1 MKIKKLD
8 TDQTHNTSSDADL
21 SISSD
26 PSRALSKIRW
36 EISRL
41 QSLERGLAVK
51 SSRSFTVKEE
61 SDELEEASRGKA
73 RRDTRIRTYLVIVVG
88 LGLLAGVA
96 AMAVLAV
103 VKVMKG
109 RGNDVQFVLG
119 ESGGGNSPVTF
130 QELQMQGTPPENEN
144 AAARAEGESQVVAIS
159 REERASHMTRGSY
172 RTWPHDVKVSV
183 NVVSR
188 ELESEDSDDE
198 SSDSKSSVSEDQ
210 EDGTPPE
217 NENAA
222 PSTGGDS
229 QVVIPTARPT
239 PKPTPRPTT
248 TTPAPTRPTTAAR
261 PPTPRPTPGPTTRR
275 AISLQELAQH
285 NTVNDLWTE
294 LYGTVYDLTAF
305 AGSHPGGSRLIVSI
319 AGKGG
324 LQAFESFHRQNTLQN
339 FGRYIVGNAA
349 PPAAEGARP
358 TASPTYVPTK
368 SPTKAPTTP
377 RPTPEPTPRPTP
389 APTPRPTRPRPTPG
403 PTTRTIRAP
412 TKSPTKA
419 PTKNPTKAPTT
430 PRPTPEPT
438 PRPTPAP
445 TPRPTRPTP
454 RPTPGPTTRTISRQ
468 ELAQHNTANDLWTEL
483 YGTVYDLTNFV
494 GSHPGGSRVIVNIA
508 GKGGLQAF
516 ESFHK
521 RNTLQKFDRYIVGPL
536 E

>member
-188 ELESEDSDDE
+188 ELEESEDSDDE

-248 TTPAPTRPTTAAR
+248 TTPAPIRPTTAAR

-377 RPTPEPTPRPTP
+377 RPTLEPTPRPTP
-389 APTPRPTRPRPTPG
+389 APTPRPTRPPTPRPTPG

-419 PTKNPTKAPTT
+419 PTKNQPKLQQKTQPKLQQKAQPKLLLLQGLLQNRRRDLLQL
-430 PRPTPEPT
+430 PRPDLPDH
-438 PRPTPAP
+438 PRPD
-445 TPRPTRPTP
+445 PRQVQRQGQSVD
-454 RPTPGPTTRTISRQ
+454 RNSLNTIPPMTS
-468 ELAQHNTANDLWTEL
+468 
-483 YGTVYDLTNFV
+483 
-494 GSHPGGSRVIVNIA
+494 
-508 GKGGLQAF
+508 GLN
-516 ESFHK
+516 SMV
-521 RNTLQKFDRYIVGPL
+521 LSMI
-536 E
+536 